1 MTKIVATNAFC
12 RWMKRTGIRDAELL
26 GAVTEMSAGL
36 IDANLGGDV
45 YKKRIGVPGRGKRGG
60 ARTIVATRKGHR
72 WIFLF
77 GFEKNERAN
86 IRPTEL
92 EALQKL
98 AKTLLDLDDRNLAH
112 ALTTGQL
119 KEIEDERES

>member
-12 RWMKRTGIRDAELL
+12 RWMKRAGIRDAEVL

-45 YKKRIGVPGRGKRGG
+45 YKKRIGLPGRGKRGG

-86 IRPTEL
+86 IRPAEL
-92 EALQKL
+92 IALQTL
-98 AKTLLDLDDRNLAH
+98 AKTLLDFDDRDMAR
-112 ALTTGQL
+112 AVAAGEL
-119 KEIEDERES
+119 KEIDDDHES